1 MNPITQETLALMKQ
15 ALSAPNDA
23 IAKAISTGTGL
34 VAYDLQAPAKNL
46 YPFIT
51 PLRNVIPRVGGG
63 TGTAT
68 NWRQVNA
75 IIGSGFDAM
84 GWVPEGQRSGQMSYS
99 TSNKSATYVTIGEED
114 AATYEAISAGV
125 HFEDIQSRM
134 TFRLLQKMML
144 KEEMAI
150 LAGNAGA
157 SAGGISLGTPGT
169 VSVSAIANT
178 GSLLTTATY
187 YVQVVALTLEG
198 YQNSGGTPLNT
209 VAGTANAAVTAAAV
223 ATQKSVTGADG
234 KAYTLSGGS
243 SNISALS
250 SGQAV
255 TSGTNMLAAS
265 VAAVS
270 GAVAYAWFVGTTN
283 AAGSGTLQAITPLNS
298 VTISAPLV
306 AGTQPAAS
314 ITQDSSFNA
323 SYAYNGLLTTAFGSG
338 TAYVNSLATG
348 TPGTGTF
355 LTSSGRGSVNEIDQM
370 FQTMWNNFELSPT
383 VLYVNAQELKN
394 ITSKV
399 LTGAS
404 APLLRYDRAGRRH
417 GRRRIRDHR
426 VGGGRLLLQPVRA
439 QRRLAYPDKAASAG
453 AAGDAH
459 RLGREPADPVPV
471 ERGPERR
478 RGQDPAGLLSNRL
491 AHCHPPA
498 PGRRLC
504 RERARGLCALCDGCH
519 HQHRQR
525 LSRQRGVF
533 ICDRVRGAR
542 SRCPGGHRPRW
553 RYAASGRAAARHR
566 RIVDAKR
573 GLHHADAVSHG
584 ALRCDVFHRHRGEP
598 GGSCDGTPDRRRRE
612 TVLFGRARPAGG
624 RDRQHLGGAP

>member
-1 MNPITQETLALMKQ
+1 MNPITEETFALMKS
-15 ALSAPNDA
+15 ALGTPNDQ

-34 VAYDLQAPAKNL
+34 VAFDLQAPAKNL

-84 GWVPEGQRSGQMSYS
+84 GWVPEGQRSGQMSYN

-125 HFEDIQSRM
+125 HFEDIQARM

-157 SAGGISLGTPGT
+157 SNGGLSLGIPGT
-169 VSVSAIANT
+169 PTVTEIANT
-178 GSLLTTATY
+178 AATLTTATY

-198 YQNSGGTPLNT
+198 FQNSGGTPLNT
-209 VAGTANAAVTAAAV
+209 VVGIANAAVTAASVV

-283 AAGSGTLQAITPLNS
+283 AAGSGTLQAITTLNS

-306 AGTQPAAS
+306 AGTQSAAS
-314 ITQDSSFNA
+314 ITQDSSFNS
-323 SYAYNGLLTTAFGSG
+323 SYAYNGLLTTAIGSG

-348 TPGTGTF
+348 TDGTGTF
-355 LTSSGRGSVNEIDQM
+355 LTASGRGSVNEIDQM

-383 VLYVNAQELKN
+383 VLYVNAQELRN
-394 ITSKV
+394 ITTKV
-399 LTGAS
+399 LSNTAG
-404 APLLRYDRAGRRH
+404 PLLRYERA
-417 GRRRIRDHR
+417 DSAE
-426 VGGGRLLLQPVRA
+426 GGGEYQITASGVVSYYYNPFALNGGLKIPIRLHPR
-439 QRRLAYPDKAASAG
+439 
-453 AAGDAH
+453 
-459 RLGREPADPVPV
+459 VPPGTIIGWAENLPIQYQSNEV
-471 ERGPERR
+471 PNVAEVKTR
-478 RGQDPAGLLSNRL
+478 QDYYQIDWPIVT
-491 AHCHPPA
+491 
-498 PGRRLC
+498 
-504 RERARGLCALCDGCH
+504 
-519 HQHRQR
+519 RQR
-525 LSRQRGVF
+525 QVGV
-533 ICDRVRGAR
+533 
-542 SRCPGGHRPRW
+542 
-553 RYAASGRAAARHR
+553 YAES
-566 RIVDAKR
+566 V
-573 GLHHADAVSHG
+573 LAVY
-584 ALRCDVFHRHRGEP
+584 
-598 GGSCDGTPDRRRRE
+598 
-612 TVLFGRARPAGG
+612 
-624 RDRQHLGGAP
+624 APFAMGVITNIGNG